1 MLYIRE
7 IESFLVIGGFSFGGE
22 EGLGSG
28 EELSVIAKFPDSA
41 WSNVGQL
48 KSARSV
54 CFGLFSLVLICL
66 LLIQSKLL
74 RVEYLSFTRKLL
86 RVEFFKI

>member
-1 MLYIRE
+1 MLYIRD

-28 EELSVIAKFPDSA
+28 EELSVIAKFKDGA

-54 CFGLFSLVLICL
+54 SFWCFFS
-66 LLIQSKLL
+66 
-74 RVEYLSFTRKLL
+74 SFFLQFKLL
-86 RVEFFKI
+86 RVEFFSEHFSLKDSLLS

>member
-28 EELSVIAKFPDSA
+28 EELSVVAKFKDGA

-54 CFGLFSLVLICL
+54 SFWCFFSSFFFCSSNFLEWSFLV
-66 LLIQSKLL
+66 ST
-74 RVEYLSFTRKLL
+74 FH
-86 RVEFFKI
+86 